1 MMNILKIFGLKN
13 NKDNLKNVAKK
24 QLSKNIKIIKS
35 LEDYDNG
42 KKNIP
47 TNNIR
52 KYLPDIRI
60 VNK

>member
-1 MMNILKIFGLKN
+1 MNILKIFGLKN